1 MSDKKDLLNDLKID
15 RSENNKSE
23 GSLVTKFLLATVAL
37 VIALTFVQLVFLS
50 EDELIEVNTYTAKS
64 ANQSDNAAASVLDA
78 SGYVTARMQATVSS
92 KITGK

>member
-37 VIALTFVQLVFLS
+37 VIALSYPKMSL
-50 EDELIEVNTYTAKS
+50 
-64 ANQSDNAAASVLDA
+64 
-78 SGYVTARMQATVSS
+78 
-92 KITGK
+92 